1 MASDRDIRILVVE
14 DDFSIRNLLVI
25 NLEQEGYH
33 ITSTE
38 SGKEAVSLMGDRR
51 FDLVVLDVM
60 LPDMDGFAVC
70 QSVRIKGVEV
80 PILFLTARNAAVDR
94 IEGLKLGGD
103 DYLTKPFELEELL
116 LRIALLL
123 KRHSPVASAGAS
135 EESFT
140 FGKNQV
146 FFKSYE
152 IIDVTG
158 ERKRINKREMEFL
171 RYLILNQGQVVRR
184 ADILEQVW
192 GYDVFP
198 NTRTIDNYI
207 LALRKH
213 FEENPRQ
220 PQHIHSVRGVG
231 YKFTP

>member
-1 MASDRDIRILVVE
+1 MIQERDTRILVVE
-14 DDFSIRNLLVI
+14 DDKALQTLLDI
-25 NLEQEGYH
+25 NLEAEGYH
-33 ITSTE
+33 VACTD
-38 SGKEAVSLMGDRR
+38 SGKEAVNLLTSRR

-70 QSVRIKGVEV
+70 QAVRIKGVEV
-80 PILFLTARNAAVDR
+80 PILFLTARNAGVDR
-94 IEGLKLGGD
+94 VEGLRLGAD

-116 LRIALLL
+116 LRIGNLIRRNTTSAL
-123 KRHSPVASAGAS
+123 P
-135 EESFT
+135 EEVFSF
-140 FGKNQV
+140 GDNNV
-146 FFKSYE
+146 YFKSFE
-152 IIDVTG
+152 VIGRSG
-158 ERKRINKREMEFL
+158 ERVRINKREMEFL

-184 ADILEQVW
+184 EDILEQVW

-198 NTRTIDNYI
+198 NTRTIDNYV

-220 PQHIHSVRGVG
+220 PRYIHSVRGVG

>member
-1 MASDRDIRILVVE
+1 MIQERDTRILVVE
-14 DDFSIRNLLVI
+14 DDKALQTLLDI
-25 NLEQEGYH
+25 NLEAEGYH
-33 ITSTE
+33 VTCTD
-38 SGKEAVSLMGDRR
+38 SGKEAVNLLTSRR

-70 QSVRIKGVEV
+70 QAVRIKEVEV
-80 PILFLTARNAAVDR
+80 PILFLTARNAGVDR
-94 IEGLKLGGD
+94 GEGLRLGAD

-116 LRIALLL
+116 LRIGNLIRRNTAAAL
-123 KRHSPVASAGAS
+123 P
-135 EESFT
+135 EEVFSF
-140 FGKNQV
+140 GDNNV
-146 FFKSYE
+146 YFKSFE
-152 IIDVTG
+152 VIGRSG
-158 ERKRINKREMEFL
+158 ERVRINKREMEFL

-184 ADILEQVW
+184 EDILEQVW

-198 NTRTIDNYI
+198 NTRTIDNYV

-220 PQHIHSVRGVG
+220 PRYIHSVRGVG